1 MASTSATVT
10 RMYML
15 QAFQSK
21 LKVIRR
27 PATNVKKD
35 SLPRPHF
42 PAVTSPASAVVSV
55 VIKPSVSSSYA
66 LHGDVLTILGFQ
78 INYKALTTSSAV
90 LRVQP
95 PAASSSSLVSTFVNA
110 GTSAVA
116 LLVGNFRAD
125 VQPNGAVTFRASD
138 TQWNVSAVQNTPAVV
153 VCL

>member
-21 LKVIRR
+21 PKVIRR

-42 PAVTSPASAVVSV
+42 PAVTSPASAVVPV

-66 LHGDVLTILGFQ
+66 LHGDVLTLLGSQ
-78 INYKALTTSSAV
+78 INYKALVTSSAV

-95 PAASSSSLVSTFVNA
+95 PAASSSLVSTFVNA
-110 GTSAVA
+110 GSSAVA

-125 VQPNGAVTFRASD
+125 IQPDGAITFRASGA
-138 TQWNVSAVQNTPAVV
+138 QWNVSAVQNTPAVV